1 MENFTRRL
9 ESKEKRKEEK
19 WLSFPTE
26 NTVSE
31 TKNSIDGFNS
41 RLNKKRQMRESLL
54 ETVNSRLEN
63 GSMEILALKHREE
76 EGYKTEKIIKV
87 QRRHSDEG

>member
-19 WLSFPTE
+19 WLSFPTK

-41 RLNKKRQMRESLL
+41 RLNKKDRWESLFWRQL
-54 ETVNSRLEN
+54 TVDWKMGQWKYL
-63 GSMEILALKHREE
+63 H
-76 EGYKTEKIIKV
+76 
-87 QRRHSDEG
+87 